1 MTEGML
7 LTVTEAAAKVGR
19 SRKWFYTHALTEVE
33 TRWIGGRRYVVA
45 ASLDEWIN
53 GLDGAA

>member
-7 LTVTEAAAKVGR
+7 LTITEAAAKVGR
-19 SRKWFYTHALTEVE
+19 SRKWFYDHALAHVE

-45 ASLDEWIN
+45 ESLEQWVRD
-53 GLDGAA
+53 AA